1 MKAPNPRLVVVSG
14 LSGAGKNSVLRALED
29 LGYEA
34 VDNPPLRVVETLIG
48 AAKPLAVGLDARNRD
63 FSAADI
69 IETLARLRRTSI
81 VQPELIFA
89 VASDEVLQR
98 RFTETRRRHPLAL
111 QGTVGEGI
119 ATEQALTQ
127 PLRDAADWVVDTSDL
142 PLAALR
148 RMIEQRFGTET
159 TGLAITLTSF
169 AFPSGIPRE
178 ADLVFDARFL
188 RNPHYIPDLRAH
200 TGLDGKVRAYIEA
213 DPDYAE
219 FLERVAGLVGFLL
232 PRFVREGKKYAMIAI
247 GCTGGRH
254 RSVASIEALGA
265 ILRSQNWVV
274 QIDHSGIRAERRAH
288 PRGEPQESALASN
301 TAAQNAE
308 TPPPLVDPSQR
319 AAPAS
324 PSGPGKSGEV
334 RSYYMSGASK

>member
-1 MKAPNPRLVVVSG
+1 MSTPNPRLIVVSG

-34 VDNPPLRVVETLIG
+34 VDNPPLRLVETLIG

-69 IETLARLRRTSI
+69 LDTLARLRLTHV

-89 VASDEVLQR
+89 IASDEVLQR

-111 QGTVGEGI
+111 QGTVREGI
-119 ATEQALTQ
+119 ATEQALTR

-142 PLAALR
+142 PLATLR
-148 RMIEQRFGTET
+148 QMIETRFGTNNP
-159 TGLAITLTSF
+159 GLAITLASF
-169 AFPSGIPRE
+169 AFPAGIPRE

-188 RNPHYIPDLRAH
+188 RNPHYIPDLRPQ
-200 TGLDGKVRAYIEA
+200 TGLDRPVRAYIET

-219 FLERVAGLVGFLL
+219 FIDRVAGLVKFLL
-232 PRFVREGKKYAMIAI
+232 PRFVREGKKYAMVAI

-254 RSVASIEALGA
+254 RSVASIEALGD
-265 ILRSQNWVV
+265 ILRSQSWVV
-274 QIDHSGIRAERRAH
+274 QIDHTAIRSEISGRDLNTTMTGPNADQTASSAPSVRRKAANL
-288 PRGEPQESALASN
+288 PSA
-301 TAAQNAE
+301 
-308 TPPPLVDPSQR
+308 
-319 AAPAS
+319 
-324 PSGPGKSGEV
+324 PGKSGEV
-334 RSYYMSGASK
+334 RRHFMSGASK

>member
-1 MKAPNPRLVVVSG
+1 MNAPNPRLVVVSG

-34 VDNPPLRVVETLIG
+34 VDNPPLRLVETLIG

-63 FSAADI
+63 FSAGDI
-69 IETLARLRRTSI
+69 IETLARLRQSHI

-89 VASDEVLQR
+89 IASDGVLQR

-111 QGTVGEGI
+111 QGTVSEGI
-119 ATEQALTQ
+119 ATEQALTR

-148 RMIEQRFGTET
+148 QMIERRFGTDNP
-159 TGLAITLTSF
+159 GLAITLVSF
-169 AFPSGIPRE
+169 AFPAGIPRE
-178 ADLVFDARFL
+178 ADIVLDARFL
-188 RNPHYIPDLRAH
+188 RNPHYIPDLRPQ
-200 TGLDGKVRAYIEA
+200 TGLAQPVRAYIET

-219 FLERVAGLVGFLL
+219 FIERVAGLVTFLL

-254 RSVASIEALGA
+254 RSVASIEALGG

-274 QIDHSGIRAERRAH
+274 QIDHTAIRSEIGGRDLDSNMTAPSADHPAEPA
-288 PRGEPQESALASN
+288 ASVQR
-301 TAAQNAE
+301 TAAN
-308 TPPPLVDPSQR
+308 LPS
-319 AAPAS
+319 A
-324 PSGPGKSGEV
+324 PGKSGEV
-334 RSYYMSGASK
+334 RRYFMSGASK